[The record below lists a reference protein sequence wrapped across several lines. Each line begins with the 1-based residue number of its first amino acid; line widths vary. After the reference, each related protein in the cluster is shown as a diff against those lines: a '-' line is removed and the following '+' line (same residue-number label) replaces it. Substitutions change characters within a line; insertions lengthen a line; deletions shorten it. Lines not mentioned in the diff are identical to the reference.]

1 MADGQITFNTALDN
15 KGLER
20 DLAKQRR
27 IIEQSTKK
35 IESLELKK
43 GTLTREVDAMGE
55 SLERSGNEIVRI
67 NQEIAERKAMGLSAS
82 QEQLAALREEEANNN
97 KLLAGI
103 EARES
108 KLEDINRA
116 QELENGHIATAT
128 ERAGE
133 LAEKL
138 HEVNRVQEQG
148 NQDLETANEE
158 TEEIAENLN
167 NVEKNTQKGSNA
179 MKAFVKRVEGL
190 AKRVFIFSVITKAF
204 RSFKNYV
211 KESAS
216 KNVEFSNSLAQMKG
230 AWQVAFQP
238 IVDFVVPYLIKLLQ
252 FLTKVGYAIAAI
264 FAKFTGR
271 SLSDLKASTKA
282 ANENAKAVNNQ
293 VKAYRQLAGF
303 DEMDVLQDNSS
314 SSSGGAAVEETPSAT
329 FDFDTTEIESKL
341 AEIEAIAGAA
351 TLALGLILTLFGHW
365 VIGIPLLAAGAA
377 MLIDAANTE
386 GSSLNTWI
394 QEHLE
399 EVTSGLIIAGA
410 VAMALGLI
418 LAFSGNLPLGI
429 ALIGLGAAALYEA
442 AELNGGV
449 DKFIEEN
456 QSQIA
461 AILMAAGAALL
472 VLGAILAFSGNLPL
486 GIGLMLAGAAA
497 IYGSVKLDSNVIKRF
512 IEENKSTITAILT
525 IGGAALI
532 VVGAI
537 LAFTGVMLP
546 LAIGM
551 ITAGAGMLFG
561 AVSLNW
567 DTIQKYIEENKEQIG
582 KIMTIGGL
590 ALVVLG
596 LVLALTGV
604 ALPLGIGLVA
614 AGAAMLFSAVALNWD
629 TVKDKIQNVVA
640 TIMAIAA
647 GSLVALGI
655 LLCLSGAGIG
665 LGIALLLA
673 GLSLEYAALQ
683 WSAEDNPIVNAV
695 KNVCNGVL
703 GFVEGLINKIIAGLN
718 WMVDMINKIS
728 FEVPDWVP
736 LIGGKRVGFNLK
748 HVSEVQLP
756 RLAQGAVIPANREFL
771 AVLGD
776 QKSGTNIETP
786 LDTMIE
792 AFKTAL
798 ADYSGGDVTIPIYLD
813 GKQIARQVININNRR
828 EFAMNGG

>member
-1 MADGQITFNTALDN
+1 M
-15 KGLER
+15 
-20 DLAKQRR
+20 
-27 IIEQSTKK
+27 
-35 IESLELKK
+35 
-43 GTLTREVDAMGE
+43 
-55 SLERSGNEIVRI
+55 
-67 NQEIAERKAMGLSAS
+67 
-82 QEQLAALREEEANNN
+82 
-97 KLLAGI
+97 
-103 EARES
+103 
-108 KLEDINRA
+108 
-116 QELENGHIATAT
+116 
-128 ERAGE
+128 
-133 LAEKL
+133 
-138 HEVNRVQEQG
+138 
-148 NQDLETANEE
+148 
-158 TEEIAENLN
+158 
-167 NVEKNTQKGSNA
+167 
-179 MKAFVKRVEGL
+179 
-190 AKRVFIFSVITKAF
+190 
-204 RSFKNYV
+204 
-211 KESAS
+211 
-216 KNVEFSNSLAQMKG
+216 
-230 AWQVAFQP
+230 
-238 IVDFVVPYLIKLLQ
+238 
-252 FLTKVGYAIAAI
+252 
-264 FAKFTGR
+264 
-271 SLSDLKASTKA
+271 
-282 ANENAKAVNNQ
+282 
-293 VKAYRQLAGF
+293 
-303 DEMDVLQDNSS
+303 
-314 SSSGGAAVEETPSAT
+314 
-329 FDFDTTEIESKL
+329 
-341 AEIEAIAGAA
+341 
-351 TLALGLILTLFGHW
+351 
-365 VIGIPLLAAGAA
+365 
-377 MLIDAANTE
+377 
-386 GSSLNTWI
+386 
-394 QEHLE
+394 
-399 EVTSGLIIAGA
+399 
-410 VAMALGLI
+410 
-418 LAFSGNLPLGI
+418 
-429 ALIGLGAAALYEA
+429 
-442 AELNGGV
+442 
-449 DKFIEEN
+449 
-456 QSQIA
+456 
-461 AILMAAGAALL
+461 
-472 VLGAILAFSGNLPL
+472 
-486 GIGLMLAGAAA
+486 
-497 IYGSVKLDSNVIKRF
+497 
-512 IEENKSTITAILT
+512 
-525 IGGAALI
+525 
-532 VVGAI
+532 VGAI

-551 ITAGAGMLFG
+551 IAAGAGMLFG
-561 AVSLNW
+561 ADSLNW